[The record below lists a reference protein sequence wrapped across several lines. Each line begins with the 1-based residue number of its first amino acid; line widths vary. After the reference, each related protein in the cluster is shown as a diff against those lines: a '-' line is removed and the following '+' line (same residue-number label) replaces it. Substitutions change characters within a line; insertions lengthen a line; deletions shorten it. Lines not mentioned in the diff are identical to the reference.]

1 MKFHHSVIFG
11 LSVVLAT
18 VAGIVIGAV
27 GTGRSIRA
35 RLEKEAAPAMSL
47 AAGAKGGVATGI
59 GMEGTEV
66 PVNVAVATVAAD
78 TMLEYLT
85 LPAFAEPW
93 KDVTVSCQLPGK
105 LVRLE
110 ISEGE
115 RVKEGQVVA
124 QIDTADIEANVAL
137 AEATLAMAKSEYDR
151 AVTLSR
157 QGVEAAQTL
166 EKAREAQE
174 VAQAR
179 RDAAAVALSRA
190 TIRSPLDGVVDDVPV
205 ELGEYIDPGQ
215 MVARIIQD
223 DRMKI
228 VAQLPEQHAGDIK
241 EGAPVKI
248 RASLSG
254 DEQYEGKVLYLSH
267 TASESTRTYR
277 LEVAFDNASRLLR
290 AGQIVKIRMVKRTIE
305 NAVVVPLRT
314 VVASREGRFV
324 FTENDGVAHQKRV
337 QIGAFDRDRVQIVSG
352 LTVGERLIVS
362 GQRLVTAGDRVRV
375 VEEKPFLE
383 TAAGR
388 GADSEDG
395 G

>member
-324 FTENDGVAHQKRV
+324 FTENDGVAHQRRV
-337 QIGAFDRDRVQIVSG
+337 EIGAFDRDRVQILSG